1 MYKFIVSCASDRW
14 AVHATM
20 DLTSCNALVD
30 FNVRGK
36 PNPPPVKLIAI
47 VWTLSHKVPSGTQKK
62 YVIEFYDP
70 SSTLASALVPL
81 NTWVQVEDVVFD
93 KVMSRKTSPAG
104 AVLIHFYV

>member
-1 MYKFIVSCASDRW
+1 
-14 AVHATM
+14 M

-104 AVLIHFYV
+104 AVLFYFIHFYV